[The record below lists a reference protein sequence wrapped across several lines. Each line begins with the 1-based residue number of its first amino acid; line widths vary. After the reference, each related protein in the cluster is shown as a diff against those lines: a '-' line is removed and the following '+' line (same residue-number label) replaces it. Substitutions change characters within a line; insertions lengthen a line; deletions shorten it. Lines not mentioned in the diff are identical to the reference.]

1 MHACVVDG
9 QAVML
14 ARVDGIVACYDDAC
28 AHLGLP
34 LSDGEVSRGRIACLH
49 HGFEYD
55 LASGECLTA
64 PGVQLRAHA
73 ARLSGGRVEIRLK
86 G

>member
-1 MHACVVDG
+1 MLSAIG
-9 QAVML
+9 GAVN
-14 ARVDGIVACYDDAC
+14 CYDDAC

-34 LSDGEVSRGRIACLH
+34 LSDGEISGGRIACLH

-55 LASGECLTA
+55 LATGECLTA
-64 PGVQLRAHA
+64 PGVQLRPFP
-73 ARLSGGRVEIRLK
+73 ARVAGARVEIRLK